1 MNPNLM
7 LLFLQVALAF
17 MGPDWWLKRAVEQ
30 LYLDG
35 LRGINLGFLIPKVT
49 VIIKIIELIS
59 NLNKLTTSQQ
69 LENFLSLR
77 KAFPKLFH
85 QRQF

>member
-1 MNPNLM
+1 
-7 LLFLQVALAF
+7 